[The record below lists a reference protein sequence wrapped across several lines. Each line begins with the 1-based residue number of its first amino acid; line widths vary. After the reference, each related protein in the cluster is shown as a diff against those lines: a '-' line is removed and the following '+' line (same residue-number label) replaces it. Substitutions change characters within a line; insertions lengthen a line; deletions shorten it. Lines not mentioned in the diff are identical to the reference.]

1 METVDFFAERVIG
14 VPAFGVGEVA
24 LADVRDGRFDG
35 VAFACER
42 NLVDGAEGER
52 EPGKCTRPV
61 DTECRYAFFAIA
73 FETQE
78 VPFLVLQK
86 AVEGVRSPTHIVDEL
101 VIVAVPVE
109 FGVCHASRERG
120 KSATRVCVGAHL
132 ENVIAFAV
140 TEKEVLELAVIV
152 GNAPSVEACAV
163 SAQNFKFSAVVTLQ
177 NKALHSA
184 QRTGNKFEV
193 AHVFNLAIT
202 IFAIMDSQT
211 IVAPMTPAGVSAVA
225 AIRVSGSKVREVV
238 RLLFGES
245 AIKNLK
251 PREAKLATARDYRTM
266 VGEDRATALVID
278 SLLYIFFE
286 GPNSY
291 TGEDVL
297 ELYPHGNPII
307 VRELIQVIKSVDGV
321 RLAEPGEYTRRAFLN
336 GRMDLVQAESVAD
349 VIHSANRDELKNAHR
364 LLGGA
369 LSKKVKTLTEQVMD
383 ISARLEL
390 DVDFSEE
397 EADPDYATWGVK
409 ISAIRESVES
419 ILKSFKGKAAVSRL
433 PLAVLYGAPNA
444 GKSSLVNALL
454 GEDRILVSNIPGT
467 TRDFVEVRLF
477 LDGGEI
483 RLVDTAGI
491 ADKATDALDALSM
504 EKSKEILAEADMK
517 ILVVDGSGVSDCNV
531 IARNASDEAIQ
542 PDFIVVS
549 KSDLGASRQGGAS
562 RHPERSEGSSESSL
576 RISSKT
582 GEGLAE
588 LKRAMNAVLFKK
600 TENSEDLWIT
610 SEREKT
616 CLEEALAGI
625 DRALNLIRTNPAVEL
640 LAFEMQL
647 VRRSL
652 QSITGEIS
660 SEDVLQQIFAGFCIG
675 K

>member
-1 METVDFFAERVIG
+1 
-14 VPAFGVGEVA
+14 
-24 LADVRDGRFDG
+24 
-35 VAFACER
+35 
-42 NLVDGAEGER
+42 
-52 EPGKCTRPV
+52 
-61 DTECRYAFFAIA
+61 
-73 FETQE
+73 
-78 VPFLVLQK
+78 
-86 AVEGVRSPTHIVDEL
+86 
-101 VIVAVPVE
+101 
-109 FGVCHASRERG
+109 
-120 KSATRVCVGAHL
+120 
-132 ENVIAFAV
+132 
-140 TEKEVLELAVIV
+140 
-152 GNAPSVEACAV
+152 
-163 SAQNFKFSAVVTLQ
+163 
-177 NKALHSA
+177 
-184 QRTGNKFEV
+184 
-193 AHVFNLAIT
+193 
-202 IFAIMDSQT
+202 MDSQT

-245 AIKNLK
+245 AIENLK

-266 VGEDRATALVID
+266 VGDDRKTAQVVD

-307 VRELIQVIKSVDGV
+307 VRELIQVIKSVECV

-419 ILKSFKGKAAVSRL
+419 ILRSFKGKAAVSRL

-517 ILVVDGSGVSDCNV
+517 ILVVDGADERG
-531 IARNASDEAIQ
+531 ASCYSENIK
-542 PDFIVVS
+542 PDFVVIS
-549 KSDLGASRQGGAS
+549 KSDLGASRPGGAS
-562 RHPERSEGSSESSL
+562 RHPECNEGSSESVL
-576 RISSKT
+576 HISSKT

-588 LKRAMNAVLFKK
+588 LKRAMNAALFKK

-625 DRALNLIRTNPAVEL
+625 DRALSLIRMNPAVEL

-660 SEDVLQQIFAGFCIG
+660 SEDVLQKIFAGFCIG

>member
-1 METVDFFAERVIG
+1 
-14 VPAFGVGEVA
+14 
-24 LADVRDGRFDG
+24 
-35 VAFACER
+35 
-42 NLVDGAEGER
+42 
-52 EPGKCTRPV
+52 
-61 DTECRYAFFAIA
+61 
-73 FETQE
+73 
-78 VPFLVLQK
+78 
-86 AVEGVRSPTHIVDEL
+86 
-101 VIVAVPVE
+101 
-109 FGVCHASRERG
+109 
-120 KSATRVCVGAHL
+120 
-132 ENVIAFAV
+132 
-140 TEKEVLELAVIV
+140 
-152 GNAPSVEACAV
+152 
-163 SAQNFKFSAVVTLQ
+163 
-177 NKALHSA
+177 
-184 QRTGNKFEV
+184 
-193 AHVFNLAIT
+193 
-202 IFAIMDSQT
+202 MDSQT

-225 AIRVSGSKVREVV
+225 AIRVSGSRVREVV
-238 RLLFGES
+238 RLLFGE
-245 AIKNLK
+245 AALKNIK

-266 VGEDRATALVID
+266 DGDDRKTAQVID

-364 LLGGA
+364 LLGGV

-390 DVDFSEE
+390 DVDFAEE

-517 ILVVDGSGVSDCNV
+517 ILVVDGADERDAKKEVPAFAGMTNEENV
-531 IARNASDEAIQ
+531 IARNDSGACREQSVAEAIQ
-542 PDFIVVS
+542 PDFVVIS
-549 KSDLGASRQGGAS
+549 KSDLLD
-562 RHPERSEGSSESSL
+562 ERRETRDERGEGL

-588 LKRAMNAVLFKK
+588 LRQVMNATLFKK

-625 DRALNLIRTNPAVEL
+625 DRALSLIRTNPAVEL

-660 SEDVLQQIFAGFCIG
+660 SEDVLQKIFAGFCIG

>member
-1 METVDFFAERVIG
+1 
-14 VPAFGVGEVA
+14 
-24 LADVRDGRFDG
+24 
-35 VAFACER
+35 
-42 NLVDGAEGER
+42 
-52 EPGKCTRPV
+52 
-61 DTECRYAFFAIA
+61 
-73 FETQE
+73 
-78 VPFLVLQK
+78 
-86 AVEGVRSPTHIVDEL
+86 
-101 VIVAVPVE
+101 
-109 FGVCHASRERG
+109 
-120 KSATRVCVGAHL
+120 
-132 ENVIAFAV
+132 
-140 TEKEVLELAVIV
+140 
-152 GNAPSVEACAV
+152 
-163 SAQNFKFSAVVTLQ
+163 
-177 NKALHSA
+177 
-184 QRTGNKFEV
+184 
-193 AHVFNLAIT
+193 
-202 IFAIMDSQT
+202 MDSQT

-307 VRELIQVIKSVDGV
+307 VRELIQVIKSVEGV

-517 ILVVDGSGVSDCNV
+517 ILVLDGSDGRDGNV
-531 IARNASDEAIQ
+531 IARNDSGACREQSVAEAIH
-542 PDFIVVS
+542 PDFVVVS
-549 KSDLGASRQGGAS
+549 KSDLGASRQGGN
-562 RHPERSEGSSESSL
+562 L

-588 LKRAMNAVLFKK
+588 LKRAMNAALFKK

>member
-1 METVDFFAERVIG
+1 
-14 VPAFGVGEVA
+14 
-24 LADVRDGRFDG
+24 
-35 VAFACER
+35 
-42 NLVDGAEGER
+42 
-52 EPGKCTRPV
+52 
-61 DTECRYAFFAIA
+61 
-73 FETQE
+73 
-78 VPFLVLQK
+78 
-86 AVEGVRSPTHIVDEL
+86 
-101 VIVAVPVE
+101 
-109 FGVCHASRERG
+109 
-120 KSATRVCVGAHL
+120 
-132 ENVIAFAV
+132 
-140 TEKEVLELAVIV
+140 
-152 GNAPSVEACAV
+152 
-163 SAQNFKFSAVVTLQ
+163 
-177 NKALHSA
+177 
-184 QRTGNKFEV
+184 
-193 AHVFNLAIT
+193 
-202 IFAIMDSQT
+202 MDSQT

-266 VGEDRATALVID
+266 VGEDRTTALVID

-419 ILKSFKGKAAVSRL
+419 ILKSFKGKAAVRRL

-517 ILVVDGSGVSDCNV
+517 ILVLDGSDMCG
-531 IARNASDEAIQ
+531 ASCDSENIK
-542 PDFIVVS
+542 PDFVVIS
-549 KSDLGASRQGGAS
+549 KSDLLD
-562 RHPERSEGSSESSL
+562 ERRETRDERGECI

>member
-1 METVDFFAERVIG
+1 
-14 VPAFGVGEVA
+14 
-24 LADVRDGRFDG
+24 
-35 VAFACER
+35 
-42 NLVDGAEGER
+42 
-52 EPGKCTRPV
+52 
-61 DTECRYAFFAIA
+61 
-73 FETQE
+73 
-78 VPFLVLQK
+78 
-86 AVEGVRSPTHIVDEL
+86 
-101 VIVAVPVE
+101 
-109 FGVCHASRERG
+109 
-120 KSATRVCVGAHL
+120 
-132 ENVIAFAV
+132 
-140 TEKEVLELAVIV
+140 
-152 GNAPSVEACAV
+152 
-163 SAQNFKFSAVVTLQ
+163 
-177 NKALHSA
+177 
-184 QRTGNKFEV
+184 
-193 AHVFNLAIT
+193 
-202 IFAIMDSQT
+202 MDSQT

-245 AIKNLK
+245 AIKNLM

-266 VGEDRATALVID
+266 VGDDRATALVID

-307 VRELIQVIKSVDGV
+307 VRELIQVIKSVEGV

-517 ILVVDGSGVSDCNV
+517 ILVLDGSDERG
-531 IARNASDEAIQ
+531 ASCYSENIK
-542 PDFIVVS
+542 PDFVVVS

-562 RHPERSEGSSESSL
+562 RHPEQSEESRESCL
-576 RISSKT
+576 HISSKT
-582 GEGLAE
+582 GVGLAD
-588 LKRAMNAVLFKK
+588 LKRAMNAALFKK

>member
-1 METVDFFAERVIG
+1 
-14 VPAFGVGEVA
+14 
-24 LADVRDGRFDG
+24 
-35 VAFACER
+35 
-42 NLVDGAEGER
+42 
-52 EPGKCTRPV
+52 
-61 DTECRYAFFAIA
+61 
-73 FETQE
+73 
-78 VPFLVLQK
+78 
-86 AVEGVRSPTHIVDEL
+86 
-101 VIVAVPVE
+101 
-109 FGVCHASRERG
+109 
-120 KSATRVCVGAHL
+120 
-132 ENVIAFAV
+132 
-140 TEKEVLELAVIV
+140 
-152 GNAPSVEACAV
+152 
-163 SAQNFKFSAVVTLQ
+163 
-177 NKALHSA
+177 
-184 QRTGNKFEV
+184 
-193 AHVFNLAIT
+193 
-202 IFAIMDSQT
+202 MDSQT

-245 AIKNLK
+245 AIENLK

-266 VGEDRATALVID
+266 GGDDRKTAQVID

-307 VRELIQVIKSVDGV
+307 VRELIQVIKSVEGV

-419 ILKSFKGKAAVSRL
+419 ILKSFKGQAAVSRL

-517 ILVVDGSGVSDCNV
+517 ILVVDGADERMDPIPHRTMCSGVQGDSK
-531 IARNASDEAIQ
+531 
-542 PDFIVVS
+542 PDFVVIS
-549 KSDLGASRQGGAS
+549 KSDIAPC
-562 RHPERSEGSSESSL
+562 HPESRNGVRDKLCASGVEGSSL

-588 LKRAMNAVLFKK
+588 LKRAMNAALFKK

-610 SEREKT
+610 SEREKA

-625 DRALNLIRTNPAVEL
+625 DRALSLIRTNPAVEL

-660 SEDVLQQIFAGFCIG
+660 SEDVLQKIFAGFCIG

>member
-1 METVDFFAERVIG
+1 
-14 VPAFGVGEVA
+14 
-24 LADVRDGRFDG
+24 
-35 VAFACER
+35 
-42 NLVDGAEGER
+42 
-52 EPGKCTRPV
+52 
-61 DTECRYAFFAIA
+61 
-73 FETQE
+73 
-78 VPFLVLQK
+78 
-86 AVEGVRSPTHIVDEL
+86 
-101 VIVAVPVE
+101 
-109 FGVCHASRERG
+109 
-120 KSATRVCVGAHL
+120 
-132 ENVIAFAV
+132 
-140 TEKEVLELAVIV
+140 
-152 GNAPSVEACAV
+152 
-163 SAQNFKFSAVVTLQ
+163 
-177 NKALHSA
+177 
-184 QRTGNKFEV
+184 
-193 AHVFNLAIT
+193 
-202 IFAIMDSQT
+202 MDSQT

-245 AIKNLK
+245 AIENLK

-266 VGEDRATALVID
+266 VGDDRKTAQVVD

-307 VRELIQVIKSVDGV
+307 VRELIQVIKSVEGV

-390 DVDFSEE
+390 DVDFAEE

-517 ILVVDGSGVSDCNV
+517 ILVVDGADERMDPIPHRTMCSGVQGDSK
-531 IARNASDEAIQ
+531 
-542 PDFIVVS
+542 PDFVVIS
-549 KSDLGASRQGGAS
+549 KSDIAPC
-562 RHPERSEGSSESSL
+562 HPESRNGVRDKLCASGVEGSSL

-588 LKRAMNAVLFKK
+588 LKHAMNATLFKK

-625 DRALNLIRTNPAVEL
+625 DRALALIRTNPAVEL

-660 SEDVLQQIFAGFCIG
+660 SEDVLQKIFAGFCIG

>member
-1 METVDFFAERVIG
+1 
-14 VPAFGVGEVA
+14 
-24 LADVRDGRFDG
+24 
-35 VAFACER
+35 
-42 NLVDGAEGER
+42 
-52 EPGKCTRPV
+52 
-61 DTECRYAFFAIA
+61 
-73 FETQE
+73 
-78 VPFLVLQK
+78 
-86 AVEGVRSPTHIVDEL
+86 
-101 VIVAVPVE
+101 
-109 FGVCHASRERG
+109 
-120 KSATRVCVGAHL
+120 
-132 ENVIAFAV
+132 
-140 TEKEVLELAVIV
+140 
-152 GNAPSVEACAV
+152 
-163 SAQNFKFSAVVTLQ
+163 
-177 NKALHSA
+177 
-184 QRTGNKFEV
+184 
-193 AHVFNLAIT
+193 
-202 IFAIMDSQT
+202 MDSQT

-225 AIRVSGSKVREVV
+225 ALRVSGSKVREVI

-251 PREAKLATARDYRTM
+251 AREAKLATARDFRTM
-266 VGEDRATALVID
+266 AGNDRKTAQVID

-307 VRELIQVIKSVDGV
+307 VRELLQVIKSVEGV

-349 VIHSANRDELKNAHR
+349 VIHSANRAELKNAHR

-390 DVDFSEE
+390 DVDFAEE
-397 EADPDYATWGVK
+397 EADPDYATWGAK
-409 ISAIRESVES
+409 IEAIRESVES
-419 ILKSFKGKAAVSRL
+419 ILKSFKGSAAVRRL

-477 LDGGEI
+477 LAGGEI

-504 EKSKEILAEADMK
+504 EKSREILAEADMK
-517 ILVVDGSGVSDCNV
+517 ILVVDSLDERRKTKDERGCSTRSPALCHPERNV
-531 IARNASDEAIQ
+531 VKSKDLM
-542 PDFIVVS
+542 PDLVVYS
-549 KSDLGASRQGGAS
+549 KSDLLDKSGAANSPALCHPKQPFPTDSPTSFSTEGRESIQSKDPTPAS
-562 RHPERSEGSSESSL
+562 AGMTTVNVSTPMGDGSAVL
-576 RISSKT
+576 RVSSKT
-582 GEGLAE
+582 GEGLEALTE
-588 LKRAMNAVLFKK
+588 AMNARLFANRD
-600 TENSEDLWIT
+600 ESEDIWIT

-625 DRALNLIRTNPAVEL
+625 DRALSLIRTNPAVEL
-640 LAFEMQL
+640 IAFEMQL
-647 VRRSL
+647 VRRAL

-660 SEDVLQQIFAGFCIG
+660 SEDVLQKIFAGFCIG